1 MICLGIPAITWRY
14 SKQIVNKGWKGV
26 QCFCYTN
33 QWKNKTK
40 ESENL
45 FYRNEGLELYKQQ
58 WTNINETLASVK
70 FLSFQTLVLCF
81 KGDRWLDLSLFRFIF
96 TQDEP
101 AIIKRKID
109 LQYKVFGKKRSED
122 STMKAGALTVS
133 AVFQPIESVA
143 KSGENGWVCKN
154 LPH

>member
-1 MICLGIPAITWRY
+1 MLIFSLNPNEAEYLC
-14 SKQIVNKGWKGV
+14 
-26 QCFCYTN
+26 C
-33 QWKNKTK
+33 
-40 ESENL
+40 
-45 FYRNEGLELYKQQ
+45 RNESLESSKQQ
-58 WTNINETLASVK
+58 WTNINENLPEVK
-70 FLSFQTLVLCF
+70 FLSFQTSFLCF
-81 KGDRWLDLSLFRFIF
+81 EGGRWLYLCLFRFIF

>member
-1 MICLGIPAITWRY
+1 M
-14 SKQIVNKGWKGV
+14 
-26 QCFCYTN
+26 
-33 QWKNKTK
+33 
-40 ESENL
+40 
-45 FYRNEGLELYKQQ
+45 
-58 WTNINETLASVK
+58 
-70 FLSFQTLVLCF
+70 LS
-81 KGDRWLDLSLFRFIF
+81 WLDLRLFRFIF

-154 LPH
+154 LPHYQRVSSEASLPV